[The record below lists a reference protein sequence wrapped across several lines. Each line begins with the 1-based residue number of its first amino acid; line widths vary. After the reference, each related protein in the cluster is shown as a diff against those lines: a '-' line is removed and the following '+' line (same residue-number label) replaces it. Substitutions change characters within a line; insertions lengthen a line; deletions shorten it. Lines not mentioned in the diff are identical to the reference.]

1 MKKLL
6 MAVVITAAL
15 VSCAKEKFSD
25 STASSTSSGSSS
37 RGGGGIEDRNVTPP
51 KAVLN
56 AFVAKFGNVPVREWR
71 LRSDGTY
78 RAHFTNKGI
87 LWEASFKADGTLVK
101 SEPA

>member
-6 MAVVITAAL
+6 MAAVIATAL
-15 VSCAKEKFSD
+15 ISCAKEKFTD
-25 STASSTSSGSSS
+25 NTTASASSATAAK
-37 RGGGGIEDRNVTPP
+37 GGVEDKNVTPP
-51 KAVLN
+51 QAVLN
-56 AFVAKFGNVPVREWR
+56 AFKSKFGNVVVRQWK

-87 LWEASFKADGTLVK
+87 LWEATYKANGTLVK